1 MTTTMTSRA
10 LKLQIK
16 LSRIRC
22 PKCGKRRLIQSRPM
36 HYDVARCL
44 NCGGKFSVKRKEAA

>member
-1 MTTTMTSRA
+1 MTSRA